1 MYKPRLLR
9 GSMLLPLDSNNMQLH
24 PDAQKFIQSAL
35 DALSAHIAIITET
48 GEIIGVNVAWQNF
61 AIENSFRHPMY
72 GIGLNYLEV
81 CEQAS
86 KRGATEVDKI
96 ATGLRDVI
104 TGRIPEFEMEYPC
117 HSPTEKRW
125 FVVRASRFYWSENIC
140 VIVAHQ
146 NISDLKQ
153 SRAEV
158 QESKERVQAVL
169 DNIPN
174 AVLTITQDGQIE
186 ICNPAAARIF
196 RYSMETLSQL
206 SITDL
211 MTPPHDEFAKFFSLA
226 DKRGFELYGKRSDQS
241 HFPMYLT
248 LNRMTLKRETSYIVN
263 IQDITQIKQMQAE
276 ILEKEQMRIALQKER
291 ELRDLKDRVLSMMSH
306 ELKTPLAAIRLSHD
320 MLKRYSDRATDEEK
334 AQYFDN
340 INLQVEHLNEMVSDV
355 LTLSQSER
363 AEQGFTPESIDLIT
377 YCRNIVEAFQIN
389 HYQTHQIEFE
399 CPDPIIVA
407 EFDKKLLRRALTNLI
422 SNAIKYSPEGG
433 AIWFKL
439 WTDGDFALIQ
449 VIDSG
454 IGIPQEDNEYLFS
467 PFHRASNVKG
477 LPGTGL
483 GLAITKQ
490 AIDLH
495 EGDITYDSKIGQGTT
510 FTIRIPLTVAT

>member
-1 MYKPRLLR
+1 
-9 GSMLLPLDSNNMQLH
+9 MLLPLDSNNKQLH
-24 PDAQKFIQSAL
+24 PEAQKFIQSAL

-48 GEIIGVNVAWQNF
+48 GEIIGINIAWKNF
-61 AIENSFRHPMY
+61 AIENSLKHSMY

-81 CEQAS
+81 CQKS
-86 KRGATEVDKI
+86 SNQGAVKAGDI
-96 ATGLRDVI
+96 AEGLINVI
-104 TGRIPEFEMEYPC
+104 AGRIQEFEIEYPC

-125 FVVRASRFYWSENIC
+125 FVVRASRFYWDENIR

-146 NISDLKQ
+146 NITDLKQ

-158 QESKERVQAVL
+158 QQSKERIQTIL

-174 AVLTITQDGQIE
+174 AVLTIKQDGMIE
-186 ICNPAAARIF
+186 TCNPAAARIF
-196 RYSMETLSQL
+196 GYSMEKLSEL

-211 MTPPHDEFAKFFSLA
+211 MTPPHHDTGKFFSLA
-226 DKRGFELYGKRSDQS
+226 DKRGYELYGKRSDKS
-241 HFPMYLT
+241 EFPMYFT
-248 LNRMTLKRETSYIVN
+248 LNRMTFNRGRLYIVN
-263 IQDITQIKQMQAE
+263 IQDITRIKQMQAE

-306 ELKTPLAAIRLSHD
+306 EFKTPLAAIRLSHD
-320 MLKRYSDRATDEEK
+320 MLKRYSDRASDEEK
-334 AQYFDN
+334 SQYFDN

-355 LTLSQSER
+355 LVLSQTER
-363 AEQGFTPESIDLIT
+363 AEQGFSPEAIDLIT

-389 HYQTHQIEFE
+389 HYRSHHIEFE
-399 CPDPIIVA
+399 CPDPVIIA

-433 AIWFKL
+433 TILFKL
-439 WTDGDFALIQ
+439 QKDGNFACIQ
-449 VIDSG
+449 VSDSG
-454 IGIPQEDNEYLFS
+454 IGIPQKDYEYLFS

-490 AIDLH
+490 AIELH
-495 EGDITYDSKIGQGTT
+495 EGDINFESKAGQGTT
-510 FTIRIPLTVAT
+510 FTIQLPLVAAT